1 MKTPYTLRNEF
12 ILRNYN
18 TAITR
23 ADFEAHFTKTEEN
36 IVERYNRI
44 TNKNQREIVLL
55 KSRPCAWGKCRFCDY
70 IDDNSRDREEMLALN
85 AEVLSKVTGEFGV
98 LEVINSGSCFELP
111 DETLELIRRIV
122 REKHIHRLFFEAHW
136 MYRNRLQQMREF
148 MGIPITFKIGVETFN
163 EEFREGYLNKHAD
176 FHSPEEVRRYFDSPC
191 LMVGIKGQTKEMIDY
206 DIRMLKEHF
215 ELGTVNVFTDN
226 STDVK
231 RDQELV
237 DWFMEKYAWLL
248 DDPTVEVLYEKTDF
262 GVGD

>member
-1 MKTPYTLRNEF
+1 M
-12 ILRNYN
+12 
-18 TAITR
+18 
-23 ADFEAHFTKTEEN
+23 
-36 IVERYNRI
+36 ERYNLI
-44 TNKNQREIVLL
+44 TEKNPREIVLL
-55 KSRPCAWGKCRFCDY
+55 QSFPCAWGKCRFCDY
-70 IDDNSRDREEMLALN
+70 TDDNSRDRASMVELN
-85 AEVLSKVTGEFGV
+85 RQILSRVTGSLGV

-111 DETLELIRRIV
+111 EETLELIRQIV
-122 REKHIHRLFFEAHW
+122 RQKNIRRLFFEAHW

-148 MGIPITFKIGVETFN
+148 MRIPITFKIGVETFD